1 MPSMRPTPTAKRG
14 RPRVDSV
21 AVTVRLPESYLVA
34 LNAAIAR
41 EGDRHTRPQAVRFIL
56 RDWLRTQ
63 GHLDETTATVAAGGE
78 RSS

>member
-1 MPSMRPTPTAKRG
+1 MSSTHLTPPAKRG

-41 EGDRHTRPQAVRFIL
+41 EGYRHTRPQAVRFIL
-56 RDWLRTQ
+56 RDWLRNQ
-63 GHLDETTATVAAGGE
+63 GHLDEATAAATAHG
-78 RSS
+78 RRWS